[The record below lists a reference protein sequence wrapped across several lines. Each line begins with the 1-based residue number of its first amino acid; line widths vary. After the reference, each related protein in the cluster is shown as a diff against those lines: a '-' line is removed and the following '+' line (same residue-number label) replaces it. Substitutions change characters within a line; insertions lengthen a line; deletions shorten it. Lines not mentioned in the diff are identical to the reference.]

1 MSLTK
6 PLVFREFSG
15 ESQISIEPDTKK
27 DATPEDCVFLYHWLC
42 YVIWLRGQDLNL
54 RPSGYEPDEMSGFL
68 PVFGAYRQ
76 LATSR
81 HLKTLV
87 S

>member
-1 MSLTK
+1 MPDDVS
-6 PLVFREFSG
+6 PL
-15 ESQISIEPDTKK
+15 SIEPDTKK
-27 DATPEDCVFLYHWLC
+27 DVTPEGYALLPPCICLF
-42 YVIWLRGQDLNL
+42 IWLWGQDLNL

-76 LATSR
+76 LAPSR